1 MERQGGRKMLTIMT
15 LIIFILTYVVIMTE
29 KYDRA
34 LIACIGGVAMLMAG
48 VLTTDTAFLTYMDW
62 NTIALLFSMMVIVT
76 ITSQTG
82 IFEYIAIVLAKAV
95 NGRGIPLL
103 IAISVLT
110 AIGSAFLANVTIVLL
125 LVPIILTL
133 TTLLG
138 LPAIPYLVAV
148 ILSANIGGT
157 ATLIGDPP
165 NIMIGQ
171 AVEHLTFNAFLLNL
185 APIVLIIFLTTMGGL
200 ILLYRKK
207 LKVSAELQQ
216 NLQTLKAEVNW
227 NFTLVKSL
235 SVLVI
240 TIAGFMLH
248 TFLHLDLTTV
258 AMAGALLLLFLTHD
272 VYKPE
277 EIFKEVE
284 WGTLFFFM
292 GLFLLVGGLEEVGI
306 IDELARGIIFTTEGD
321 YKTTALLILWLTG
334 LLSGFVDNIPFVAA
348 MIPVINEFEDYG
360 MTNLDPLWWSLAL
373 GACMGGNGTLLG
385 SSSNLVVAGLAAK
398 SNHPLGF
405 LSFMKIGLTVVI
417 FSLLISTVYI
427 YFRYLIYF

>member
-1 MERQGGRKMLTIMT
+1 MLTILT

-34 LIACIGGVAMLMAG
+34 VIACIGGVAMLMAG

-82 IFEYIAIVLAKAV
+82 IFEYIAIILAKAV

-103 IAISVLT
+103 IAVSVLT
-110 AIGSAFLANVTIVLL
+110 AFGSAFLANVTIVLL

-171 AVEHLTFNAFLLNL
+171 AVEHLTFNAFLLHL
-185 APIVLIIFLTTMGGL
+185 APIVFIIFLTTMGGL
-200 ILLYRKK
+200 VLLYRKK
-207 LKVSAELQQ
+207 LKVSAERQQ
-216 NLQTLKAEVNW
+216 NLQSLKAEVNW

-348 MIPVINEFEDYG
+348 MIPVISEFEDYG

-373 GACMGGNGTLLG
+373 GACLGGNGTLLG

-417 FSLLISTVYI
+417 FSLIISTIYI

>member
-1 MERQGGRKMLTIMT
+1 MLTIMT

-34 LIACIGGVAMLMAG
+34 VIACIGGVGMLMAG

-62 NTIALLFSMMVIVT
+62 NTISLLFSMMVIVT

-103 IAISVLT
+103 IAVSVLT
-110 AIGSAFLANVTIVLL
+110 AFGSAFLANVTIVLL

-133 TTLLG
+133 TTMLG

-171 AVEHLTFNAFLLNL
+171 AVEHLTFNAFLMHL
-185 APIVLIIFLTTMGGL
+185 APIVFIIFLSTMGGL

-216 NLQTLKAEVNW
+216 NLRSLKAEVNW

-235 SVLVI
+235 SVLGI

-248 TFLHLDLTTV
+248 TFLHLELTTV

-348 MIPVINEFEDYG
+348 MIPVISEFEDYG

-373 GACMGGNGTLLG
+373 GACLGGNGTLLG

-417 FSLLISTVYI
+417 FSLIISTVYI

>member
-1 MERQGGRKMLTIMT
+1 MLTILT

-48 VLTTDTAFLTYMDW
+48 VLTTDTAFLTYIDW

-82 IFEYIAIVLAKAV
+82 IFEYIAIVLAKSV

-103 IAISVLT
+103 IAVSVLT
-110 AIGSAFLANVTIVLL
+110 AFGSAFLANVTIVLL

-133 TTLLG
+133 TSMLG

-171 AVEHLTFNAFLLNL
+171 AVEHLTFNAFLLHL
-185 APIVLIIFLTTMGGL
+185 APIVFIIFLTTMGGL

-216 NLQTLKAEVNW
+216 NLQSLKAEVNW

-272 VYKPE
+272 VYKPD

-321 YKTTALLILWLTG
+321 YKTTALLILWLSG
-334 LLSGFVDNIPFVAA
+334 VLSGFVDNIPFVAA
-348 MIPVINEFEDYG
+348 MIPVISEFEDYG

-373 GACMGGNGTLLG
+373 GACLGGNGTLLG

-417 FSLLISTVYI
+417 FSLIISTVYI

>member
-1 MERQGGRKMLTIMT
+1 MT

-34 LIACIGGVAMLMAG
+34 LIACIGGVSMLMAG

-62 NTIALLFSMMVIVT
+62 NTVALLFSMMVIVT

-103 IAISVLT
+103 IAVSVLT
-110 AIGSAFLANVTIVLL
+110 AVGSAFLANVTIVLL

-133 TTLLG
+133 TTMLG

-185 APIVLIIFLTTMGGL
+185 APIVFIIFLTTMGGL

-207 LKVSAELQQ
+207 LKVSAELQK
-216 NLQTLKAEVNW
+216 NLQSLKAEVNW
-227 NFTLVKSL
+227 NFTLVKSI

-258 AMAGALLLLFLTHD
+258 AMAGALLLLFITHD

-321 YKTTALLILWLTG
+321 YKTTAILILWLTG

-348 MIPVINEFEDYG
+348 MIPVISEFEDYG
-360 MTNLDPLWWSLAL
+360 MMNLDPLWWSLAL
-373 GACMGGNGTLLG
+373 GACLGGNGTLLG

>member
-1 MERQGGRKMLTIMT
+1 MLTILT

-34 LIACIGGVAMLMAG
+34 VIACIGGVAMLMAG
-48 VLTTDTAFLTYMDW
+48 ALTTDTAFLTYMDW

-82 IFEYIAIVLAKAV
+82 IFEYIAILLAKAV
-95 NGRGIPLL
+95 NGRGVPLL
-103 IAISVLT
+103 IAVSVLT
-110 AIGSAFLANVTIVLL
+110 AFGSAFLANVTIVLL

-138 LPAIPYLVAV
+138 LPPIPYLVAV

-171 AVEHLTFNAFLLNL
+171 AVEHLTFNAFLMHL
-185 APIVLIIFLTTMGGL
+185 APIVFIIFLTTMGGL
-200 ILLYRKK
+200 ILLYRNK
-207 LKVSAELQQ
+207 LRVSAEFQQ
-216 NLQTLKAEVNW
+216 NLQSLKAEVNW

-348 MIPVINEFEDYG
+348 MIPVISEFEDYG

-373 GACMGGNGTLLG
+373 GACLGGNGTLLG

-417 FSLLISTVYI
+417 FSLIISTVYI

>member
-1 MERQGGRKMLTIMT
+1 
-15 LIIFILTYVVIMTE
+15 MTE

-34 LIACIGGVAMLMAG
+34 VIACIGGVAMLMAG

-95 NGRGIPLL
+95 NGRGVPLL
-103 IAISVLT
+103 IAVSVLT
-110 AIGSAFLANVTIVLL
+110 AFGSAFLANVTIVLL

-133 TTLLG
+133 TSMLG

-171 AVEHLTFNAFLLNL
+171 AVEHLTFNAFLMHL
-185 APIVLIIFLTTMGGL
+185 APIVFIIFLTTMGGL

-216 NLQTLKAEVNW
+216 NLQSLKAEVNW

-235 SVLVI
+235 TVLVI

-348 MIPVINEFEDYG
+348 MIPVISEFEDYG

-373 GACMGGNGTLLG
+373 GACLGGNGTLLG

-417 FSLLISTVYI
+417 FSLIISTVYI
-427 YFRYLIYF
+427 YFRYLVYF

>member
-1 MERQGGRKMLTIMT
+1 M
-15 LIIFILTYVVIMTE
+15 
-29 KYDRA
+29 
-34 LIACIGGVAMLMAG
+34 
-48 VLTTDTAFLTYMDW
+48 
-62 NTIALLFSMMVIVT
+62 
-76 ITSQTG
+76 
-82 IFEYIAIVLAKAV
+82 
-95 NGRGIPLL
+95 
-103 IAISVLT
+103 
-110 AIGSAFLANVTIVLL
+110 
-125 LVPIILTL
+125 
-133 TTLLG
+133 LG

-185 APIVLIIFLTTMGGL
+185 APIVFIIFLTTMGGL

-207 LKVSAELQQ
+207 LKVSAELQK
-216 NLQTLKAEVNW
+216 NLQSLKAEVNW
-227 NFTLVKSL
+227 NFTLVKSI

-258 AMAGALLLLFLTHD
+258 AMAGALLLLFITHD

>member
-1 MERQGGRKMLTIMT
+1 MLTMLT

-34 LIACIGGVAMLMAG
+34 VIACIGGVAMLMAG

-103 IAISVLT
+103 IAVSVLT
-110 AIGSAFLANVTIVLL
+110 AFGSAFLANVTIVLL

-133 TTLLG
+133 TTMLG

-171 AVEHLTFNAFLLNL
+171 AVEHLTFNAFLIHL
-185 APIVLIIFLTTMGGL
+185 APIVFIIFLTTMGGL

-216 NLQTLKAEVNW
+216 NLQSLKAEVNW

-240 TIAGFMLH
+240 TIVGFMLH

-348 MIPVINEFEDYG
+348 MIPVISEFEDYG

-373 GACMGGNGTLLG
+373 GACLGGNGTLLG

-405 LSFMKIGLTVVI
+405 LSFMKVGLTVVI
-417 FSLLISTVYI
+417 FSLIISTVYI

>member
-1 MERQGGRKMLTIMT
+1 MLTIMT

-34 LIACIGGVAMLMAG
+34 VIACIGGVAMLMVG

-82 IFEYIAIVLAKAV
+82 IFEYIAIVLAKSV

-103 IAISVLT
+103 IAVSVLT
-110 AIGSAFLANVTIVLL
+110 AFGSAFLANVTIVLL

-133 TTLLG
+133 TTMLG

-171 AVEHLTFNAFLLNL
+171 AVEHLTFNAFLMHL
-185 APIVLIIFLTTMGGL
+185 APIVFIIFLITMGGL

-207 LKVSAELQQ
+207 LKVSAEFQQTLQS
-216 NLQTLKAEVNW
+216 LKAEVNW

-348 MIPVINEFEDYG
+348 MIPVISEFEDYG

-373 GACMGGNGTLLG
+373 GACLGGNGTLLG

-417 FSLLISTVYI
+417 FSLLISTIYI
-427 YFRYLIYF
+427 YYRYLIYF

>member
-1 MERQGGRKMLTIMT
+1 MERLGGRTMLTILT

-34 LIACIGGVAMLMAG
+34 VIACIGGVAMLMAG

-103 IAISVLT
+103 IAVSVLT
-110 AIGSAFLANVTIVLL
+110 AFGSAFLANVTIVLL

-133 TTLLG
+133 TTMLG

-171 AVEHLTFNAFLLNL
+171 AVEHLTFNAFLIHL
-185 APIVLIIFLTTMGGL
+185 APIVFIIFLTTIVGL

-216 NLQTLKAEVNW
+216 NLLSVKAEVNW

-235 SVLVI
+235 SVLAL

-348 MIPVINEFEDYG
+348 MIPVISEFEDYG

-373 GACMGGNGTLLG
+373 GACLGGNGTLLG

-405 LSFMKIGLTVVI
+405 LSFMKVGLTVVI
-417 FSLLISTVYI
+417 FSLIISTVYI